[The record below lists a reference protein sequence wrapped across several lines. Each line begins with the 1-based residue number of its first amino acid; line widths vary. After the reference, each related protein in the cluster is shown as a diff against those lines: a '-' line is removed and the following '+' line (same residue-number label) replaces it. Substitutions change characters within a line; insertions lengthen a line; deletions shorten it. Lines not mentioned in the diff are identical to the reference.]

1 MIKILTN
8 EDGKKVKIDTDEDV
22 CLYKSPVNPPNTGT
36 EYTRGRD
43 LYVHEAQSGNAYFY
57 VHNWSMWE
65 REEDHLFLVSREEA
79 KNLLIQ
85 KAGQIGWEELGEE
98 EIERAEQY
106 FPGIFEENA

>member
-1 MIKILTN
+1 MIKILVT
-8 EDGKKVKIDTDEDV
+8 EGKKVKIDTDEDV

-43 LYVHEAQSGNAYFY
+43 LYVHESKSGNIYFY

-65 REEDHLFLVSREEA
+65 REEDHLFLVSKEA
-79 KNLLIQ
+79 AKTLLLQ
-85 KAGQIGWEELGEE
+85 KAAIIGWGEFSKE

-106 FPGIFEENA
+106 FPGIFEEDA